1 MSDVFLSDS
10 LILEGILAGG
20 FSETKAIE
28 SLYNQN
34 KAFFLKLL
42 NEPLRL
48 EKSKLPEDI
57 IWEAIEAFVWNV
69 KDGKYVSQAN
79 VPVAAYVRAIAKNLL
94 LKYLSSENS
103 RGNRQ
108 GIYIEEN
115 DASVV
120 DVSEVI
126 AEKEKWDVY
135 LEIFEKAGKNCKRI
149 LQMVYGLG
157 YSIKEVADELISEGI
172 FENEQVVRNAKS
184 KCLKKVMLQ
193 IK

>member
-1 MSDVFLSDS
+1 MRNQYMSDS
-10 LILEGILAGG
+10 LIVEGILNGG
-20 FSETKAIE
+20 LAESKAIE
-28 SLYNQN
+28 ALYNQN

-48 EKSKLPEDI
+48 EQSKLPEDI

-69 KDGKYVSQAN
+69 KDGKYTPQGN

-108 GIYIEEN
+108 GIYLEEN
-115 DASVV
+115 DEVV
-120 DVSEVI
+120 ADVSEAIV
-126 AEKEKWDVY
+126 EKEKWDKY

-157 YSIKEVADELISEGI
+157 YSIKDLAEELISEGL

-184 KCLKKVMLQ
+184 KCLKKVILQ
-193 IK
+193 IQ

>member
-1 MSDVFLSDS
+1 MRDQYKNDS
-10 LILEGILAGG
+10 LIVEGILAGG
-20 FSETKAIE
+20 LAESKAIE
-28 SLYNQN
+28 ALYNQN
-34 KAFFLKLL
+34 KSFFLKLL

-69 KDGKYVSQAN
+69 KDGKYTPQGS
-79 VPVAAYVRAIAKNLL
+79 VPLAAYVRAIAKNLL

-108 GIYIEEN
+108 GIYLEEN
-115 DASVV
+115 DEVEA
-120 DVSEVI
+120 DVSEAIV
-126 AEKEKWDVY
+126 EKEKWDKY

-157 YSIKEVADELISEGI
+157 YSMKDLAEELISEGL

-184 KCLKKVMLQ
+184 KCLKKVLLQ
-193 IK
+193 IQ

>member
-1 MSDVFLSDS
+1 MRDQYKNDS
-10 LILEGILAGG
+10 LIVEGILAGG
-20 FSETKAIE
+20 LAESKAIE
-28 SLYNQN
+28 ALYNQN
-34 KAFFLKLL
+34 KSFFLKLL

-69 KDGKYVSQAN
+69 KDGKYTPQGN
-79 VPVAAYVRAIAKNLL
+79 VPLAAYVRAIAKNLL

-108 GIYIEEN
+108 GIYLEEN
-115 DASVV
+115 DEVEA
-120 DVSEVI
+120 DVSEAIV
-126 AEKEKWDVY
+126 EKEKWDKY

-157 YSIKEVADELISEGI
+157 YSMKDLAEELISEGL

-184 KCLKKVMLQ
+184 KCLKKVLLQ
-193 IK
+193 IQ